1 MRTLI
6 LNLRQLGVLVIVAV
20 LLSACAIG
28 RSVIEVSPPTSAT
41 SDGATAV
48 KITAVKIT
56 EVRDLRRFSV
66 NPRDPSQPSL
76 GDAAEIND
84 PKVTSRAV
92 GRKRGGF
99 GAALGDVTLPEG
111 TTVAGLVR
119 EAARTALQDKGYRI
133 VGETSPDYAAALPL
147 ALDVEQFWAWFTPG
161 FVSVTASFKTRV
173 IMTGGPLIRSAR
185 EAVDAGASRSD
196 IAVTEAV
203 WTDVILTGLV
213 DLVAKFKEKIRA
225 PAEIPR

>member
-6 LNLRQLGVLVIVAV
+6 STLQRLAV
-20 LLSACAIG
+20 STILAVVLSACAIG
-28 RSVIEVSPPTSAT
+28 RSVIEVSPPASAT
-41 SDGATAV
+41 SGGIAAV
-48 KITAVKIT
+48 KIAVKIT
-56 EVRDLRRFSV
+56 EVRDLRRFSI

-84 PKVTSRAV
+84 PKVTARAV

-99 GAALGDVTLPEG
+99 GAALGDVTVPEG

-147 ALDVEQFWAWFTPG
+147 ALDVEEFWAWFTPG

-173 IMTGGPLIRSAR
+173 IMTGGPLVRSAR
-185 EAVDAGASRSD
+185 EAVDAGASRSV

-203 WTDVILTGLV
+203 WTDVIQTGLV
-213 DLVAKFKEKIRA
+213 DLVAKMRERIRD
-225 PAEIPR
+225 PSEIPR